1 MNKKFIEGL
10 GLLVASSA
18 HVALRGGEQLFIFD
32 YFFCRSDSSV
42 NKKFIEGL
50 GLLVASSAYV
60 ALRAG
65 EQLFIF
71 EYFFLKKFK
80 FKLFSAHN
88 NCNYVVRVQN
98 IFFKNLNFGLSTKN
112 IFL

>member
-1 MNKKFIEGL
+1 MN
-10 GLLVASSA
+10 
-18 HVALRGGEQLFIFD
+18 Q
-32 YFFCRSDSSV
+32 
-42 NKKFIEGL
+42 KFIEGL

-71 EYFFLKKFK
+71 DYFFLEKFK

-88 NCNYVVRVQN
+88 NCNYVVLVQN
-98 IFFKNLNFGLSTKN
+98 IFSKILILAFQLK
-112 IFL
+112 IFFL